1 MVNIFLSI
9 LIRLLHV
16 LYEIFLVLGPY
27 VFNDIRIL
35 LFLLFCYLI
44 TVTQWYLFNSCL
56 LTDIEYRLSGNKST
70 TYKNGTNK
78 SFMVDFLEKNLKID
92 ETTLFYIFSLI
103 PAFNSIVCIIRILYK
118 YNNKC

>member
-44 TVTQWYLFNSCL
+44 TITQWYLFNSCL

>member
-1 MVNIFLSI
+1 MVNIFLSM